1 MTKILQKKAFLW
13 AGQLINRRIEIKC
26 QQIITDK
33 KTVQKWN
40 QTPPKNLWKKFPHL
54 NKSPKN
60 LSP

>member
-33 KTVQKWN
+33 KNCAKM
-40 QTPPKNLWKKFPHL
+40 KSD
-54 NKSPKN
+54 SPKKSMKKI
-60 LSP
+60 SPFEQVPQKS